1 MNKILRFTLLSLM
14 AIVCSV
20 GFAQTEIDFT
30 KQTISDSANGFTL
43 TASGYTFT
51 ADKQNGA
58 TKPTQNTNSKDLRIY
73 ANNTL
78 KVSGANFTKLVF
90 TMSKQGKRRWA
101 DVTASVGTVTID
113 KNAGTTTW
121 TNTSAVSEVTLTVG
135 DKAVNGTDDVTK
147 AGQFDLDKVVITS
160 DGGTTPTTLSKP
172 TISGTTPFTESTTVT
187 ITADE
192 GATIYYTTNGQ
203 DPDDREGTEY
213 TAPFTLNQT
222 TTVKAIA
229 FKGDLTSDI
238 ATKDFVKQENVT
250 TTGNGTVESPYTV
263 ADAIAMNAA
272 NALPSDTAY
281 YTGVIKCI
289 KSVDTGAYGNAEYS
303 IAASTSAADTLL
315 VYRGYF
321 LQGHKF
327 TAKDQIKVGDNVVV
341 KGKLVFYNNQ
351 TLELGTRNYIYS
363 LNGKTTDDTK
373 VTPKDTASYTVAQAL
388 AVLKAGTATTDVVY
402 VTGKVSKIKEISTQ
416 YGNATFNISD
426 DGANTDTL
434 YVFRGKY
441 LNNAKFTA
449 EDQLK
454 VGDEVKIAGV
464 LENYTKNDV
473 TTPQLVNSW
482 LVSVK
487 SAETPITPSATAENI
502 AAFKALENN
511 TDAVLTLKDA
521 QVLYS
526 WTSNNNHNSTYVR
539 DATGALLLYDAGLG
553 LEANKVVNGTVN
565 LTRTAYNDQIQ
576 AKKNDKTNADN
587 LTVTDGEATPK
598 TITLAQASQNV
609 SDLVVVEN
617 VNIVAKGNKFYAV
630 SGTDSLQVYNGFH
643 LDGYTPAAAE
653 NVNIKGII
661 AQYKQTYEIYPIEAP
676 TVATGIETIKTDGA
690 KALDL
695 NAPLYNIAGQRVSR
709 SYKGVVIQNGKK
721 YILK

>member
-1 MNKILRFTLLSLM
+1 MNKFLRLTMAVALALVSTFT
-14 AIVCSV
+14 
-20 GFAQTEIDFT
+20 FAQTT
-30 KQTISDSANGFTL
+30 V
-43 TASGYTFT
+43 TFT
-51 ADKQNGA
+51 AGIDKGPDGGTAGNDVSITKDGITINAKGTNGNGGVLGR
-58 TKPTQNTNSKDLRIY
+58 TDNYRFYQ
-73 ANNTL
+73 
-78 KVSGANFTKLVF
+78 GA
-90 TMSKQGKRRWA
+90 
-101 DVTASVGTVTID
+101 TVTISSTVGNIT
-113 KNAGTTTW
+113 KVVFTCTANGTTKYGPGCFTDASTGTYTTAGKEGTW
-121 TNTSAVSEVTLTVG
+121 TGNAASFSLTSSSAQVRATKIEVTYT
-135 DKAVNGTDDVTK
+135 
-147 AGQFDLDKVVITS
+147 AGGS
-160 DGGTTPTTLSKP
+160 TPTGLSKP
-172 TISGTTPFTESTTVT
+172 TITGTTPFTESTTVT

-213 TAPFTLNQT
+213 TAPFTLTQT

-229 FKGDLTSDI
+229 FKGDLISDI
-238 ATKDFVKQENVT
+238 ETKDFVKQENVT

-272 NALPSDTAY
+272 KALPSDTAY
-281 YTGVIKCI
+281 YTGVIKYI

-341 KGKLVFYNNQ
+341 KGKLIFYNEQ

-388 AVLKAGTATTDVVY
+388 AVLKAGTATTDIVY

-416 YGNATFNISD
+416 FGNATFNISD

-464 LENYTKNDV
+464 LENYTKSDV

-487 SAETPITPSATAENI
+487 SAETPITPSETAENI

>member
-1 MNKILRFTLLSLM
+1 MNKFLRLTMAAALALVSTFT
-14 AIVCSV
+14 
-20 GFAQTEIDFT
+20 FAQTTVTFT
-30 KQTISDSANGFTL
+30 AGTDKGTQTNAGNAGDKVTKDGITIETTTGNSAFAAAQYRFSKSSVTTFSSTVGNITKIVFTSTASGTAQYGPGNFSDPSTGTYNVDGKVGTWEGNAASFTL
-43 TASGYTFT
+43 TASS
-51 ADKQNGA
+51 AQVRA
-58 TKPTQNTNSKDLRIY
+58 TKI
-73 ANNTL
+73 
-78 KVSGANFTKLVF
+78 
-90 TMSKQGKRRWA
+90 
-101 DVTASVGTVTID
+101 
-113 KNAGTTTW
+113 
-121 TNTSAVSEVTLTVG
+121 EVTYT
-135 DKAVNGTDDVTK
+135 
-147 AGQFDLDKVVITS
+147 AGGS
-160 DGGTTPTTLSKP
+160 TPTGLSKP
-172 TISGTTPFTESTTVT
+172 TITGTTPFKESTTVT

-213 TAPFTLNQT
+213 TAPFTLTQT

-315 VYRGYF
+315 VYSGYF

-388 AVLKAGTATTDVVY
+388 AVLKAGKATTDVVY

-487 SAETPITPSATAENI
+487 SAETPITPSETAVNI

-526 WTSNNNHNSTYVR
+526 WTSKNNHNSTYVR
-539 DATGALLLYDAGLG
+539 DATGALLLYDASLG

>member
-1 MNKILRFTLLSLM
+1 MNKFLRLTM
-14 AIVCSV
+14 AAALALVSTIT
-20 GFAQTEIDFT
+20 FAQTTVTFDAKTDKGKYDQAPSSGEQYDTLSKEGVVVVCNKGAF
-30 KQTISDSANGFTL
+30 ANGNQYRFGKGGFAKISSTAGNITKVVFTCTVNGTAKWGPGNFTDATAGTYTYQKDGNEGTWEGNDASFQL
-43 TASGYTFT
+43 TASGS
-51 ADKQNGA
+51 QVRA
-58 TKPTQNTNSKDLRIY
+58 TKIE
-73 ANNTL
+73 
-78 KVSGANFTKLVF
+78 
-90 TMSKQGKRRWA
+90 
-101 DVTASVGTVTID
+101 VTIGGTVTPSL
-113 KNAGTTTW
+113 A
-121 TNTSAVSEVTLTVG
+121 A
-135 DKAVNGTDDVTK
+135 
-147 AGQFDLDKVVITS
+147 
-160 DGGTTPTTLSKP
+160 P
-172 TISGTTPFTESTTVT
+172 TISGETPFAETTMVT
-187 ITADE
+187 IAAED
-192 GATIYYTTNGQ
+192 GATVYYTTNGQ
-203 DPDDREGTEY
+203 DPDDREGIQY
-213 TAPFTLNQT
+213 TAPFTLSET
-222 TTVKAIA
+222 ATVKAIA
-229 FKGDLTSDI
+229 YKGDLQSSI
-238 ATKDFVKQENVT
+238 ATMEFKKQGNVV
-250 TTGNGTVESPYTV
+250 TTGNGTVENPYTA

-272 NALPSDTAY
+272 NALPADTAF
-281 YTGVIKCI
+281 YTGVITSI
-289 KSVDTGAYGNAEYS
+289 KEVSTQFGNATYT
-303 IAASTSAADTLL
+303 IAASADAQETLE
-315 VYRGYF
+315 VFRGYF

-341 KGKLVFYNNQ
+341 KGKLVFYNEQ
-351 TLELGTRNYIYS
+351 TLELGTSNYIYS

-416 YGNATFNISD
+416 FGNATFNISD
-426 DGANTDTL
+426 DGANIDTL

-464 LENYTKNDV
+464 LENYTKSDV

-487 SAETPITPSATAENI
+487 SAETPITPSATAANI

-565 LTRTAYNDQIQ
+565 LTRTAYNDQVQ

-617 VNIVAKGNKFYAV
+617 VNIVAKDKKFYAV

-643 LDGYTPAAAE
+643 LDGCTPAPAE

>member
-1 MNKILRFTLLSLM
+1 MNKILRLTLLSLM

-160 DGGTTPTTLSKP
+160 AGGSTPTGLSKP
-172 TISGTTPFTESTTVT
+172 TITGTTPFTESTTVT

-289 KSVDTGAYGNAEYS
+289 KSVDTGAHGNAEYS

>member
-1 MNKILRFTLLSLM
+1 MNKFLRLTM
-14 AIVCSV
+14 AAALALVSTIT
-20 GFAQTEIDFT
+20 FAQTT
-30 KQTISDSANGFTL
+30 V
-43 TASGYTFT
+43 TFT
-51 ADKQNGA
+51 AGTDKGPDGGTPGNDVSITKDGITINAKGTGTGNGGVLGR
-58 TKPTQNTNSKDLRIY
+58 TDNYRFYQ
-73 ANNTL
+73 
-78 KVSGANFTKLVF
+78 GA
-90 TMSKQGKRRWA
+90 
-101 DVTASVGTVTID
+101 TVTISSTVGNIT
-113 KNAGTTTW
+113 KVVLTCTANGTTKYGPGCFTDASTGTYTTAGKEGTW
-121 TNTSAVSEVTLTVG
+121 TGNAASFSLTSSSAQVRATKIEVTYT
-135 DKAVNGTDDVTK
+135 
-147 AGQFDLDKVVITS
+147 AGGS
-160 DGGTTPTTLSKP
+160 TPTGLSKP
-172 TISGTTPFTESTTVT
+172 TITGTTPFTESTTVT

-213 TAPFTLNQT
+213 TAPFTLTQT

-238 ATKDFVKQENVT
+238 ETKDFVKQENVT

-272 NALPSDTAY
+272 KALPSDTAY
-281 YTGVIKCI
+281 YTGVIKYI
-289 KSVDTGAYGNAEYS
+289 KNVDTGAYGNAEYS

-341 KGKLVFYNNQ
+341 KGKLIFYNEQ

-416 YGNATFNISD
+416 FGNATFNISD
-426 DGANTDTL
+426 DGANIDTL

-464 LENYTKNDV
+464 LENYTKSDV

-487 SAETPITPSATAENI
+487 SAETPITPSATAANI

-565 LTRTAYNDQIQ
+565 LTRTAYNDQVQ

-617 VNIVAKGNKFYAV
+617 VNIVAKGMKFYAV
-630 SGTDSLQVYNGFH
+630 SGTDSLQVFNGFH
-643 LDGYTPAAAE
+643 LDGCTPAAAE